1 VSTYVRRLK
10 EALPAVRERVHEAA
24 LRSGRSPEEIRIVA
38 VTKGHPQE
46 AVDAAIDAGLGD
58 LGENRLGELGE
69 KAARVE
75 ARAVRWH
82 MIGHLQRRMA
92 PAVRSLAS
100 LVHSIDSLRLAERLE
115 STAAP
120 DEPRLLMLAQVNV
133 SGESSK
139 SGFAPGELFEALERI
154 MQFDTLSVEGLMTMA
169 PLTSERED
177 LRRTFRGLRA
187 LREEAIERVPGYR
200 GRELSM
206 GMSNDFELAVEEGS
220 TIVRLGSVLF
230 GEQPA

>member
-1 VSTYVRRLK
+1 MRRLK